1 MEFHLDPNIQI
12 SKLKEQ
18 FNYAFPYLKIEF
30 FSQAHE
36 EFHVSN
42 RKHLINN
49 QDTPL
54 SELSDKVPHELLI
67 LDPHMKVKEFE
78 ALMED
83 SFGLHIQI
91 FRKSGHNWLAT
102 SVTDSLTL
110 KEQNEKGMESI
121 NRPVAKEPMD
131 YREQD

>member
-1 MEFHLDPNIQI
+1 MEFHIDPNVPI

-18 FNYAFPYLKIEF
+18 FTYAFPYLKIEF

-42 RKHLINN
+42 SKHMIIN

-54 SELSDKVPHELLI
+54 SELSAKVPHEI
-67 LDPHMKVKEFE
+67 FMLDPHMKVRQFE
-78 ALMED
+78 AWMEED
-83 SFGLHIQI
+83 FGLHVQV
-91 FRKSGHNWLAT
+91 FRKSGHAWLAT

-110 KEQNEKGMESI
+110 KEQNHKGMESI
-121 NRPVAKEPMD
+121 NKPAEEEPMD